1 MHNTFLQRMLSH
13 KITIVVCLCLVAVAV
28 YFFFFRTSAP
38 ETTDTFA
45 VVESVARGS
54 VSSGIETSGTIV
66 AAQKLDLDVYK
77 QARRIEAVNV
87 TNASHVEEGTTLFSF
102 DKSGAYVEVESSRV
116 SIAEAELALATEQ
129 ANYSDPNTTLR
140 TLQNNLIT
148 LRADIVRA
156 EKDLV
161 QRERDYLNANKTAEP
176 GNEQA
181 EDKIRPTVSGV
192 YNDDKRGTY
201 RIEVYSSA
209 ADSGYSYRV
218 TGLESV
224 SEDVIAGIATPLGN
238 LGLKILFS
246 GDMKH
251 GDVWLVSVPNTAAPE
266 YVQNKENYESDM
278 AELKEQISSK
288 NIEIANTEIEIKNQA
303 QTDGTGYRD
312 LTVSKAEAALSK
324 AQQQLSE
331 NYDVVQEQDIVAPFS
346 GTVEGLENVVVGA
359 TPTGNTNDTI
369 SLGTLISDDFLVNFS
384 LSAVDVA
391 KVSVGQKV
399 LASVTSFPGVP
410 PLEASIIEVS
420 SLPESAE
427 VAQYE
432 VQALIALPASSTITL
447 REGLLVDIEVVQQ
460 EVPNVI
466 RVPLSALSY
475 ENGKARVMVVG
486 DLTAEQQI
494 ELEKLGVIKSVAGT
508 FPSYAVEVEVGVTGT
523 FYAEIKN
530 GLTEGMKIIVTN
542 TETNTEV
549 IEQDNFGPPN
559 ERNGSEARAANT
571 P

>member
-1 MHNTFLQRMLSH
+1 MHNTFLKRMLSH
-13 KITIVVCLCLVAVAV
+13 KIAISLMLVLVVGAI
-28 YFFFFRTSAP
+28 YFFFFRVAT
-38 ETTDTFA
+38 EEVTDTFA

-87 TNASHVEEGTTLFSF
+87 TNASHVEKGALLFSF

-129 ANYSDPNTTLR
+129 VNYSDPNTTLR
-140 TLQNNLIT
+140 TLQNTVVT
-148 LRADIVRA
+148 LRADIVSA
-156 EKDLV
+156 EQDVV
-161 QRERDYLNANKTAEP
+161 QRERDYFNENKTAEP

-181 EDKIRPTVSGV
+181 EDKVRPTISGV
-192 YNDDKRGTY
+192 YNGEVEGVY
-201 RIEVYSSA
+201 QIEVYSSG

-218 TGLESV
+218 SGLEAV
-224 SEDVIAGIATPLGN
+224 SENVIVGIATPLGKQ
-238 LGLKILFS
+238 GLKVLFS

-251 GDVWLVSVPNTAAPE
+251 GDVWLVSIPNTAAPE
-266 YVQNKENYESDM
+266 YVQNKENYESDI
-278 AELKEQISSK
+278 ADLKELIASK
-288 NIEIANTEIEIKNQA
+288 KIEIANTDIEIKNQV
-303 QTDGTGYRD
+303 QTDGVPYRD
-312 LTVSKAEAALSK
+312 LSVSKAEAALSK
-324 AQQQLSE
+324 ARQQLSE

-399 LASVTSFPGVP
+399 LASVTSFPGVA
-410 PLEASIIEVS
+410 PLEATIIEVS

-432 VQALIALPASSTITL
+432 VQALISLPASSTITL
-447 REGLLVDIEVVQQ
+447 REGLLVDIEVVQE

-486 DLTAEQQI
+486 DLTTEQQI
-494 ELEKLGVIKSVAGT
+494 ELERLGVIKSVAGT

-530 GLTEGMKIIVTN
+530 GLTEGMNIIVTN
-542 TETNTEV
+542 TEVNTEV

-559 ERNGSEARAANT
+559 ERNGSGSRPDA